1 MNDKRHKRLVLLL
14 YAVSIAALIFIFSLG
29 IWAFMDNKNEI
40 KQLRESVRRI
50 EEKSP
55 ATPINGLNG
64 KDGITPIK
72 NVDYFDGIDGKNGK
86 DSLSS
91 HTETTIIKETPVNGK
106 DGKDGK
112 DGKPGLTPEIYID
125 RESCL
130 FMTRYGSDD
139 SWEIQAQLPKPC
151 EVQ

>member
-1 MNDKRHKRLVLLL
+1 MFARIDMDNNNKLLTTL
-14 YAVSIAALIFIFSLG
+14 IYVVSIATLLLIFCMG
-29 IWAFMDNKNEI
+29 IMHYNTKSELMQMKNSI
-40 KQLRESVRRI
+40 KKVEESSKAI
-50 EEKSP
+50 PKP
-55 ATPINGLNG
+55 
-64 KDGITPIK
+64 KDGYTPIK
-72 NVDYFDGIDGKNGK
+72 DIDYFDGQDGKNGK
-86 DSLSS
+86 DSVST
-91 HTETTIIKETPVNGK
+91 HTETVTVKETPAK

-130 FMTRYGSDD
+130 FMTRYKVDE